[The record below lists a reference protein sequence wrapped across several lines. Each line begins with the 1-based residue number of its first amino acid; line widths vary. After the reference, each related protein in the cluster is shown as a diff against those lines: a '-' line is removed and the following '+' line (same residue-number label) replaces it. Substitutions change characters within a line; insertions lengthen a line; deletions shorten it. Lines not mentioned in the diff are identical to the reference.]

1 VCLPAAP
8 RDVPDADTLH
18 TVDLDA
24 YVAEHAGEWRRLEV
38 LSRSRKLGPDEADE
52 LVALYQRAATHLS
65 VVRSRSPDPALVARL
80 SHLVLSAR
88 GALTGVGAFSW
99 RSVGRFFTAAFPLAV
114 YRSWRWWCGVATAFS
129 VVSFGLMAY
138 IAANPKVAELF
149 LTPDEIDNLVNH
161 DFASYYSAYQ
171 PQNFAYEVWT
181 NNAFLSAQC
190 LASGVLILPVFYLL
204 FTNAFNVGLAGGV
217 MIANGRG
224 GEFFGLIMPHG
235 LLELTSV
242 FVAAGFGLRIGWAW
256 IAPGPLRTRGR
267 ALAETAREGMVV
279 ALGLVVVLAVSG
291 CLEAFVTPAPLP
303 AVVRVGIG
311 VLVWLGFF
319 AYVVFFGRQAAED
332 GMIADLDVEL
342 GGASVP
348 TA

>member
-1 VCLPAAP
+1 M
-8 RDVPDADTLH
+8 PDADTLH
-18 TVDLDA
+18 CVDLDA

-88 GALTGVGAFSW
+88 GALTGASAFSW
-99 RSVGRFFTAAFPLAV
+99 RTVGRFFTATFPLAV
-114 YRSWRWWCGVATAFS
+114 YRSWRWWCGVATVFS
-129 VVSFGLMAY
+129 AVSFGLMAY
-138 IAANPKVAELF
+138 VAANPDVATYF
-149 LTPDEIDNLVNH
+149 MSQSEIDDLVNR
-161 DFASYYSAYQ
+161 DFASYYSEFQ
-171 PQNFAYEVWT
+171 PQNFAYEVWSH
-181 NNAFLSAQC
+181 NAFLAAQC
-190 LASGVLILPVFYLL
+190 LASGVLILPVFYFL
-204 FTNAFNVGLAGGV
+204 FNNALNVGLAGGV

-224 GEFFGLIMPHG
+224 DVFFGLIMPHG
-235 LLELTSV
+235 LLELTAV
-242 FVAAGFGLRIGWAW
+242 FISAGFGLRIGWAW

-291 CLEAFVTPAPLP
+291 FLEAFVTPAPLP

-311 VLVWLGFF
+311 VVVWLGFF
-319 AYVVFFGRQAAED
+319 AYVILFGRQAAED
-332 GMIADLDVEL
+332 GEIADLDLEL
-342 GGASVP
+342 TGAGTP
-348 TA
+348 MA